1 VQAVF
6 ADDADVPR
14 ALPLA
19 LVLGLLAGSAVLWAT
34 RPPGPGLEPDS
45 MSYLSAADSFVEN
58 GSPRVPFN
66 DWSSPTGTERLQ
78 HFPPGFPLAIAALR
92 SIGVP
97 SERSA
102 AWVEAAAAFVT
113 IAGIVLVV
121 AADVGT
127 VAGAVAAVAVAITP
141 AFVENHYVVLSEP
154 LFLALLVAFLA
165 AAARRAS
172 PWALGIVSAAALL
185 VRYAGL
191 ALPLAAV
198 VWCGVERPSRRVLSA
213 LSAGAPGVVAFIV
226 WKRWAGHIR
235 RYGWQTGFGATLR
248 EGARTVQAWLVP
260 AVTPSPL
267 RRGLA
272 IAAAAG
278 LAVIVVRGACVAG
291 KEQTS
296 ALRLL
301 AAAGL
306 TAASYGLFV
315 VASRLFADGGI
326 PFDNRILSPLFLLAT
341 VAIVTAL
348 AVQWRSLSA
357 AIRGAVV
364 TAAVAWSIGSARIVA
379 ADVAEICDDG
389 WGFAS
394 ADWQGSELARWLH
407 GPGTSYELYSDNAPA
422 LDSLVHR
429 PSRMVPDSTD
439 DETLHD
445 FARVLAVRPSAIVA
459 FAEPDA
465 PPGARGDDFAR
476 RLGFR
481 EILRSDY
488 GNVFV
493 DPAR

>member
-1 VQAVF
+1 
-6 ADDADVPR
+6 
-14 ALPLA
+14 
-19 LVLGLLAGSAVLWAT
+19 
-34 RPPGPGLEPDS
+34 
-45 MSYLSAADSFVEN
+45 MSYLSAADSFAEN

-66 DWSSPTGTERLQ
+66 DWASPTGTQRLQ
-78 HFPPGFPLAIAALR
+78 HFPPGFPLAIGALR
-92 SIGVP
+92 SVGVP

-102 AWVEAAAAFVT
+102 AWVEAIAAFVT

-121 AADVGT
+121 AACVGT
-127 VAGAVAAVAVAITP
+127 VAAAVAAVAIAITP

-154 LFLALLVAFLA
+154 MFLALLVAFVA

-172 PWALGIVSAAALL
+172 PWALGMVAAAAVL

-191 ALPLAAV
+191 AFPLAAAA
-198 VWCGVERPSRRVLSA
+198 WCGVERPSRRVLSA
-213 LSAGAPGVVAFIV
+213 LSAAAPGVVAFVV

-235 RYGWQTGFGATLR
+235 RYGWQTGFRATLR
-248 EGARTVQAWLVP
+248 EGARTVQSWLVP
-260 AVTPSPL
+260 AVAPSSL
-267 RRGLA
+267 RLGLA
-272 IAAAAG
+272 LAAAAG
-278 LAVIVVRGACVAG
+278 LVVIVSRGACVAG
-291 KEQTS
+291 KEHTS

-301 AAAGL
+301 AAAGV
-306 TAASYGLFV
+306 TAVSYGLFV

-348 AVQWRSLSA
+348 GVQWTSLSPA
-357 AIRGAVV
+357 VRSAVV

-379 ADVAEICDDG
+379 ADVAEIRDDG

-394 ADWQGSELARWLH
+394 ADWQGSELARWLR
-407 GPGTSYELYSDNAPA
+407 GPGTRYELYSDNAPA

-429 PSRMVPDSTD
+429 PSHTIPDSTD

-445 FARVLAVRPSAIVA
+445 FARILAAHPSAIVA

-465 PPGARGDDFAR
+465 APGARGDDFAR

-481 EILRSDY
+481 EILRSDD